1 MRSRIQ
7 QILTKNLFAIGSISP
22 QTSFSSGGAQQ
33 SEETA
38 LRVGVREAKV
48 FRCSVDGTS
57 IDLRIT
63 ISTECDLG
71 HEDWFIRA
79 LLTSLSIAA

>member
-1 MRSRIQ
+1 MGSRIQ
-7 QILTKNLFAIGSISP
+7 QILTKNLFAIGSISS

-33 SEETA
+33 SEETV
-38 LRVGVREAKV
+38 LSETKV

-63 ISTECDLG
+63 ISTGRDLG
-71 HEDWFIRA
+71 HEDWSIRA
-79 LLTSLSIAA
+79 LLTLLSLAA

>member
-7 QILTKNLFAIGSISP
+7 QILTKNLFAIGSISS

-38 LRVGVREAKV
+38 LHEAKV

-63 ISTECDLG
+63 ISTGRNPG
-71 HEDWFIRA
+71 HENWFIRA
-79 LLTSLSIAA
+79 LLTPLSIAA

>member
-1 MRSRIQ
+1 MRPRIQ
-7 QILTKNLFAIGSISP
+7 QILTKNLFAIGSISS

-38 LRVGVREAKV
+38 LREANV

-57 IDLRIT
+57 IDLSIT
-63 ISTECDLG
+63 ISTGRDLG

-79 LLTSLSIAA
+79 LLTPLSIAA